1 MRIYRIFV
9 DAAKS
14 RFSWFFVTFCDKFA
28 TSPKA
33 GKAFVF
39 TYSEMRC
46 NQISVKAAT
55 FTAQVKEQ
63 AENAVPVK
71 NTGIYSSTI
80 IPDTAGTNAKVLL
93 TVRGL
98 LSKVLCA
105 LRGSAAA
112 GDDPFRTAAI
122 WHRVC
127 HEIANFGHICERI
140 RILSMLAGFC
150 THRSAAFVYSITCK
164 I

>member
-14 RFSWFFVTFCDKFA
+14 CFSWFFVTFCDKFA
-28 TSPKA
+28 TNLRQVQRQENPLFSHIQKW
-33 GKAFVF
+33 G
-39 TYSEMRC
+39 Y

-71 NTGIYSSTI
+71 NTGIYSGTI

-127 HEIANFGHICERI
+127 PWNCKFRAYMWKNTY
-140 RILSMLAGFC
+140 SFC
-150 THRSAAFVYSITCK
+150 AC
-164 I
+164 